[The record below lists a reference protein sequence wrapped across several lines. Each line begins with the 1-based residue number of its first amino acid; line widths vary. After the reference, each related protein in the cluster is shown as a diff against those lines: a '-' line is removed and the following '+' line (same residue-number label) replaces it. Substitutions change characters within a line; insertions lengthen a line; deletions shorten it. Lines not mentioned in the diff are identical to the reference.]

1 MKQGFMLTNFT
12 GQNLKVLFVLIA
24 CLVLSAC
31 STTTL
36 KSLDTT
42 TLAAKN
48 EMSVFLD
55 IHCNDLSIGY
65 VKLNDAKKII
75 EQAVIDYGYTVA
87 VFEKEQAD
95 FILDFSCSK
104 DSDLNLAIVPNEISG
119 MLMVTSFTLIPTYW
133 PTNLWVDMNI
143 YDLRESNVEMVD
155 TSKSSFVSQER
166 VVWAPF
172 ILFKLAYD
180 FGLPKYN
187 VEKFYKGLR
196 YSVFDLLSEAEAK
209 AIFE

>member
-1 MKQGFMLTNFT
+1 MKQGFMFLSYIE
-12 GQNLKVLFVLIA
+12 QNLKVLVALIA
-24 CLVLSAC
+24 CLVVSAC
-31 STTTL
+31 STTVL

-42 TLAAKN
+42 AMAAEN

-55 IHCNDLSIGY
+55 IHCDDLSIGY
-65 VKLNDAKKII
+65 EKLSDAKNKI
-75 EQAVIDYGYTVA
+75 EQAIIDYGFVIA

-95 FILDFSCSK
+95 FILDFTCRK

-133 PTNLWVDMNI
+133 PSNLWVDMTV
-143 YDLRESNVEMVD
+143 YDLRASNVEVVE
-155 TSKSSFVSQER
+155 TLKSSFVSQER

-172 ILFKLAYD
+172 ILFKFAYD

-187 VEKFYKGLR
+187 VEKFYTGLR
-196 YSVFDLLSEAEAK
+196 SSIFNLLSEAEAQ
-209 AIFE
+209 AIFK

>member
-1 MKQGFMLTNFT
+1 MLTNFIE
-12 GQNLKVLFVLIA
+12 QNLKVLFVLIA

-31 STTTL
+31 STTAL

-48 EMSVFLD
+48 DMSVFLD
-55 IHCNDLSIGY
+55 IHCDDLSIGY
-65 VKLNDAKKII
+65 VKLNDAEKII

-87 VFEKEQAD
+87 IFEKEQAD

-119 MLMVTSFTLIPTYW
+119 MVMVTSFTLIPTYW
-133 PTNLWVDMNI
+133 PTNLWVNMKV
-143 YDLRESNVEMVD
+143 YDLRESSLEMVD

-166 VVWAPF
+166 IVWAPF

-187 VEKFYKGLR
+187 VEKFYTGLR
-196 YSVFDLLSEAEAK
+196 SSIFNLLSEAEAK